1 MVLPYESEDY
11 GSGAGGGGAENIS
24 ELLDVDIT
32 TAQDGELIYFN
43 NNVSKWKNTENLL
56 KIDYTYNNLHFGLN
70 AGNGVTGSMENNVFI
85 GKEAGQLL
93 VTGNNNVCIGYLA
106 GQDAATNASDFIA
119 IGNQTC
125 LNKAGTNSI
134 NIGREAGYTKC
145 PVNSVNIGYRTAYFN
160 GNHSAGNQSINIGNF
175 AGSDRPQAQT
185 INIGA
190 NAGRA
195 GNQPDAVNIGNA
207 AGRNGCGR
215 ASVNIGAFANINS
228 SYTKPFT
235 ICINASNNALNNLHP
250 SSCVIKPIR
259 AVDHKIGVGSLYY
272 DNVTGELTQSS
283 TYSTKFEAVFTADPT
298 DITTS
303 GSTIVF
309 DTTNYN
315 INSAYSTSTGQFTA
329 PKSGLYRFE
338 CFYQLST
345 NDSITLD
352 WKLNGSVDKT
362 EEVYNAHGGSS
373 YRTFTTSYTG
383 DLNTNDTIE
392 IAISAITGTIRFSSA
407 TKNGLIGYYIRQ

>member
-11 GSGAGGGGAENIS
+11 GGVGGGGAENIS

-56 KIDYTYNNLHFGLN
+56 KIDHTYNNLHFGRN
-70 AGNGVTGSMENNVFI
+70 AGDAVTGSMENNVFI

-106 GQDAATNASDFIA
+106 GQDADTNASDFIA
-119 IGNQTC
+119 IGNQTG

-134 NIGREAGYTKC
+134 NIGRESGHTKG
-145 PVNSVNIGYRTAYFN
+145 PANSVNIGYRTAYFC
-160 GNHSAGNQSINIGNF
+160 GNHSEGNLSINIGHL
-175 AGSDRPQAQT
+175 AGETRPGNSS

-190 NAGRA
+190 YSGTV
-195 GNQPDAVNIGNA
+195 GNQGSCINIGNM
-207 AGRNGCGR
+207 AGRFGSGA
-215 ASVNIGAFANINS
+215 ASVSIGAYANYS
-228 SYTKPFT
+228 GSYTRPYT
-235 ICINASNNALNNLHP
+235 ICINATDNILNNLHA

-259 AVDHKIGVGSLYY
+259 AVDHKTGVGSLYY

-283 TYSTKFEAVFTADPT
+283 TSATRFEAVFAADPT

-303 GSTIVF
+303 GSTIIF
-309 DTTNYN
+309 DKTNYN

-329 PKSGLYRFE
+329 PRDGFYRFE
-338 CFYQLST
+338 CFYQVYN
-345 NDSITLD
+345 NDVVLLD
-352 WKLNGSVDKT
+352 WKLNGSVDKR
-362 EEVYNAHGGSS
+362 EEVQCVDNYVS
-373 YRTFTTSYTG
+373 YRTHTASWTG
-383 DLNTNDTIE
+383 ELNTNDTIE
-392 IAISAITGTIRFSSA
+392 IAISAIFGTIRFSSA
-407 TKNGLIGYYIRQ
+407 TKNGLLGYYIGQ

>member
-11 GSGAGGGGAENIS
+11 GGAGGGAENIS

-70 AGNGVTGSMENNVFI
+70 AGNAVTGSMENNVFI

-93 VTGNNNVCIGYLA
+93 SLNNNNNVCIGYLA
-106 GQDAATNASDFIA
+106 GQDADTNASNFIA

-125 LNKAGTNSI
+125 LNKAGDNSI
-134 NIGREAGYTKC
+134 NIGRESGHTKC

-160 GNHSAGNQSINIGNF
+160 GNHADGNQSINIGNL
-175 AGSDRPQAQT
+175 AGSERPASAS

-190 NAGRA
+190 SAGRVQNQ
-195 GNQPDAVNIGNA
+195 GNCINIGNST
-207 AGRNGCGR
+207 GRFGCGA
-215 ASVNIGAFANINS
+215 ASVSIGAYANYNG
-228 SYTKPFT
+228 SYTRPYT
-235 ICINASNNALNNLHP
+235 ICINATESILNNLHA

-259 AVDHKIGVGSLYY
+259 AVDHKTGVGSLYY

-303 GSTIVF
+303 GSTIIF

-329 PKSGLYRFE
+329 PKVGLYRFE
-338 CFYQLST
+338 CFFQLST
-345 NDSITLD
+345 NDSLTLD
-352 WKLNGSVDKT
+352 WKLNGSVDKK

-373 YRTFTTSYTG
+373 FRTFTTSYTA

-407 TKNGLIGYYIRQ
+407 TKNGLLGYYIRQ